1 MTSGGVGPIL
11 VRVKQTMSR
20 SLRLVSLLLVASLLL
35 SGVALAGLVPAAL
48 AASAAARELGGK
60 ADPSAG
66 PGPDGGGRLRQ
77 PGPGRGGQAA
87 AAAAAGPARAAPL
100 PLLRRRGDP
109 DAAGRPRAGC
119 RPRPGRVGG
128 RDFARSQVNLATEQ
142 GGGGF
147 PPGSSF
153 KVCYLVAALE
163 KGIPPSTSFDTAS
176 PVTVT
181 APACPTGYTVH
192 NAEPASA
199 GRLDLAR
206 ATAQSVNT
214 YYAQLMARVG
224 TPAAIAVARRMGIT
238 SPLRDWCSLVLGTEN
253 LTPLELARAYA
264 TLASGGIHCP
274 PELIARITG
283 PTGRVLFGG
292 GPVYG
297 GTFPALIFHDYMAAA
312 LQGQPRRGRHEPT
325 AAPGP
330 GRPGVVA
337 GADRPA
343 AGRRHAGRRGRP
355 PHPRRHP
362 HRREGGPAGRPVPP
376 VPAGRPGRPDHP
388 DRAAL
393 RRGGVVLR
401 PGQPGFRR
409 AGGAASGL
417 PHSHVGPLGDAQR
430 VGAGR
435 AVGPTARRVR
445 SRAACRARRVA
456 AGSDR
461 SARAVS
467 TGRMR

>member
-1 MTSGGVGPIL
+1 
-11 VRVKQTMSR
+11 
-20 SLRLVSLLLVASLLL
+20 
-35 SGVALAGLVPAAL
+35 
-48 AASAAARELGGK
+48 
-60 ADPSAG
+60 
-66 PGPDGGGRLRQ
+66 
-77 PGPGRGGQAA
+77 
-87 AAAAAGPARAAPL
+87 
-100 PLLRRRGDP
+100 
-109 DAAGRPRAGC
+109 
-119 RPRPGRVGG
+119 
-128 RDFARSQVNLATEQ
+128 
-142 GGGGF
+142 
-147 PPGSSF
+147 
-153 KVCYLVAALE
+153 
-163 KGIPPSTSFDTAS
+163 
-176 PVTVT
+176 VT

-238 SPLRDWCSLVLGTEN
+238 SPLHDWCSLVLGTEN
-253 LTPLELARAYA
+253 LTPLELAGAYA

-274 PELIARITG
+274 PELITRITG

-292 GPVYG
+292 DPVYG
-297 GTFPALIFHDYMAAA
+297 GTFPALIVHDYMAAA

-388 DRAAL
+388 DRAAP

-445 SRAACRARRVA
+445 SRAARRARRVA

-467 TGRMR
+467 TGRMRKLGCCTQVGT